1 MPMAG
6 LATAGKAACC
16 GPFSRGSRCR
26 RRYATT
32 CAAAGSTPSAGA
44 PCARVI
50 RVCGVAS
57 PASRLGLV
65 GRGVRGHSSHRAGVS
80 GSRVRRVLARTIRR
94 ARACSASG
102 RRRSPTMPSS
112 VRCIGSVRDRL
123 AGLSTGPPA
132 ESRRFGP
139 ASLDAIPTRW
149 WRRASVTH
157 GRIRFDN
164 HVSGV
169 PRPWKEDTGGPVQAG
184 MFGAPDSSRATP
196 SSRDMAAER
205 HRIPPLKSIP
215 PPVAP
220 VASPFELRVAQPKG
234 RSAGAPG
241 QLRQGRRPRPI
252 SAPLSHCADRL
263 SS

>member
-1 MPMAG
+1 MSAPVCNYVCGCGEYPFRRCAVRARNPRLRGRFAG
-6 LATAGKAACC
+6 EPARSGRSRRAGAFVAQ
-16 GPFSRGSRCR
+16 GGRFGF
-26 RRYATT
+26 T
-32 CAAAGSTPSAGA
+32 CAQGA
-44 PCARVI
+44 P
-50 RVCGVAS
+50 
-57 PASRLGLV
+57 RL
-65 GRGVRGHSSHRAGVS
+65 
-80 GSRVRRVLARTIRR
+80 LARTIRR